1 MVKKSE
7 AKKATSD
14 VREGHVC
21 KRHGDGS
28 WGAYYGLGVIGA
40 AIYFVGQAAGFWS
53 IVLALLKSIVW
64 PVFLVYGLLRFLG
77 L

>member
-7 AKKATSD
+7 TKKVNMTDNS
-14 VREGHVC
+14 C
-21 KRHGDGS
+21 KRYDGSS